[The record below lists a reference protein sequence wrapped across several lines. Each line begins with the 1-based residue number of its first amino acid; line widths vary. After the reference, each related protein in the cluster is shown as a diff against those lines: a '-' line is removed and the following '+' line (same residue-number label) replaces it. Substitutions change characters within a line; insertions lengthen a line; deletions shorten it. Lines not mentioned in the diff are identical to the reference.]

1 MGWVR
6 HPMHHR
12 THCSVVVVHR
22 VVTVAVAVA
31 VAVIA
36 AGDLES
42 AVAID
47 DRESGPLRSP
57 QTRCEYPPAPVRRPP
72 WATDRRPGGAEPSG
86 RRALECSAVRSLATP
101 IGQHAARQDPT
112 RDRGLHGAAW

>member
-12 THCSVVVVHR
+12 THWSVVVVHR
-22 VVTVAVAVA
+22 VVTVA

-47 DRESGPLRSP
+47 DRES
-57 QTRCEYPPAPVRRPP
+57 
-72 WATDRRPGGAEPSG
+72 
-86 RRALECSAVRSLATP
+86 
-101 IGQHAARQDPT
+101 AR
-112 RDRGLHGAAW
+112 RDRHQNAR